1 MGFEVTDEIKNNGEK
16 TQRGYSILNI
26 LLGIVMLVIGLK
38 HLPPTADPAASTISE
53 VSAASEESDPC
64 PNGTAYYLYVAG
76 IILLVANL
84 VGIVTKVA
92 QYLAERDG
100 KISCGEACGLG
111 LLNCASGVLVVAEI
125 VMLFWGSV
133 IVFGAWATW
142 TYDYEKYAAAPEELN
157 YCAYQPMMLAFVL
170 LILKWVLIPAMVVLT
185 CCCGCLF
192 APCGGKT
199 DSTEQTA

>member
-26 LLGIVMLVIGLK
+26 LLGIIMLVIGLK

-125 VMLFWGSV
+125 VMLFWV
-133 IVFGAWATW
+133 RKLCRVTPC
-142 TYDYEKYAAAPEELN
+142 YKLV
-157 YCAYQPMMLAFVL
+157 YCRVL
-170 LILKWVLIPAMVVLT
+170 LL
-185 CCCGCLF
+185 CLEHGL
-192 APCGGKT
+192 PGLMIMR
-199 DSTEQTA
+199 SMPLLLRN